1 MLQTPIAADDTF
13 TFAQGGNV
21 SVVTGNLGADNG
33 AGVDFDPDG
42 TLLGWVAGTGFN
54 PVGDGDRYLGAY
66 FSGGVLGFLTIQ
78 GTVSYPFPV
87 FSTSTSITTAGGG
100 VVTLNTSGG
109 FSYTSALGYTGTD
122 SFTYTLVDADFQ
134 TTTATVTLNV
144 TPTAGANDRPV
155 AADDIFAGF
164 EDTVISGSLLANNG
178 TGPDSDPDGDL
189 LGSQPQTIVSGAG
202 GIVWIFAD
210 GTFTYTPKAG
220 FSGNDWFDYTLRD
233 PSGATDIGRA
243 SLAIAAVNDAPVAV
257 DDSFT
262 LVHDRSVS
270 GNVLVNNGLGPDR
283 DADGDALAVVAGSFS
298 TASGGQVNL
307 QADGSFVY
315 QSAAGYVGP
324 DYFDYTLA
332 DPSGATDIGRVNLIL
347 TNTAP
352 VAVLD
357 RFDLGVGSTATGN
370 LLLSNGYGADS
381 DPDGDALSVTA
392 QNITSASGSV
402 LQISATGQFSFRPG
416 ELFFGTE
423 TFAYRLRDSLGA
435 TATGTV
441 QFAVALPV
449 GAYLGTSYDDI
460 WTGSDSADTGLLG
473 AGDDTA
479 SGLGGNDLIG
489 GGAGDDVLTGGLGND
504 RLYGQADKD
513 SLVGSAGADWL
524 YGGAG
529 ADILSGG
536 GGADRLLGGSGN
548 DKLSGGAGA
557 DQFIFDAPALGT
569 IDRITD
575 FTAIDRLVFAASDLG
590 LAAGALSDLSFLV
603 ARGAAAIDHG
613 RFVYDAA
620 VKGLFWDADGTA
632 ATADVQVARFDTNVT
647 LTLDHFLLV

>member
-1 MLQTPIAADDTF
+1 MLQTPIAANDTF
-13 TFAQGGNV
+13 SFAQGANV
-21 SVVTGNLGADNG
+21 SGITGNLGADNG

-42 TLLGWVAGTGFN
+42 TILGWVAGTGFN
-54 PVGDGDRYLGAY
+54 PAGDGDRNLGAW
-66 FSGGVLGFLTIQ
+66 FSGGVLGFLSIE
-78 GTVSYPFPV
+78 GTVSYPHPV
-87 FSTSTSITTAGGG
+87 WSTATSITTAGGG
-100 VVTLNTSGG
+100 MVTLNTLGG
-109 FSYTSALGYTGTD
+109 FSYTSALGYSGTD

-134 TTTATVTLNV
+134 TTTATVYLNV

-155 AADDIFAGF
+155 AADDVFAGL
-164 EDTVISGSLLANNG
+164 EDTVISGSLLADNG
-178 TGPDSDPDGDL
+178 SGPDSDADGDL
-189 LGSQPQTIVSGAG
+189 LGLQPQTIISGAG
-202 GIVWIFAD
+202 GIVRMFAD
-210 GTFTYTPKAG
+210 GTFTYTPKPG

-233 PSGATDIGRA
+233 PSGAFDTGRA
-243 SLAIAAVNDAPVAV
+243 TLAIAAVNDVPVAV

-270 GNVLVNNGLGPDR
+270 GNVLVNNGAGPDR
-283 DADGDALAVVAGSFS
+283 DADGDALAVVAGSFA
-298 TASGGQVNL
+298 TASGGQVTL

-315 QSAAGYVGP
+315 QGAAGYVGP
-324 DYFDYTLA
+324 DHFDYTLS

-352 VAVLD
+352 VAMLD
-357 RFDLGVGSTATGN
+357 RFNVGFGSSATGN
-370 LLLSNGYGADS
+370 LLLSNGYGADR

-392 QNITSASGSV
+392 QNLTSASGST
-402 LQISATGQFSFRPG
+402 LAISANGQFSFRPG

-423 TFAYRLRDSLGA
+423 SFAYTLRDSLGA
-435 TATGTV
+435 TATGAV
-441 QFAVALPV
+441 QFVVAMPA
-449 GAYLGTSYDDI
+449 GAYLGSSYDDI

-489 GGAGDDVLTGGLGND
+489 GGAGDDVLNGGLGHD

-513 SLVGSAGADWL
+513 SLVGGAGNDLL
-524 YGGAG
+524 YGGSD

-548 DKLSGGAGA
+548 DRLSGGAGA
-557 DQFIFDAPALGT
+557 DHFYFDAPAIGT

-575 FTAIDRLVFAASDLG
+575 FTGTDRLVFAASDLG
-590 LAAGALSDLSFLV
+590 LAAGALADASYLA
-603 ARGAAAIDHG
+603 ARGAAAVGHG
-613 RFVYDAA
+613 RFVYDAGL
-620 VKGLFWDADGTA
+620 KSLFWDADGTA

-647 LTLDHFLLV
+647 LTLANFLLE